1 MPHEL
6 FELLC
11 MVRILKALEPEP
23 RHIRWLSE
31 ERNIVELPGLSYVY
45 QHYLSPTEVLS
56 TAEFNHG
63 LREATK
69 RHSVRVPAFADGWL
83 VFDTARSGFHAI
95 LVEAK
100 SGSQPFYETVH
111 QLKCYRAALKQI
123 VPGRILV
130 WGIVEQAGGEEI
142 LTALEHLKS
151 QKNLRPEEDFWVFS
165 SAEDIP
171 SVLEAVEVVELV
183 EKIAE
188 EVV

>member
-1 MPHEL
+1 
-6 FELLC
+6 

-23 RHIRWLSE
+23 SHIRWLSE
-31 ERNIVELPGLSYVY
+31 ERNVVELSGLSYAY
-45 QHYLSPTEVLS
+45 QHYLPRTEVLS
-56 TAEFNHG
+56 TDEFNHG

-83 VFDTARSGFHAI
+83 VFDTPRSGFHAI

-100 SGSQPFYETVH
+100 SGSQSYYETVH
-111 QLKCYRAALKQI
+111 QLKCYRAALKPI

-151 QKNLRPEEDFWVFS
+151 EKKLGAEKDFWVFS
-165 SAEDIP
+165 SAEDIS
-171 SVLEAVEVVELV
+171 SVLEAVEIVKSNDEIDKEVMWAY
-183 EKIAE
+183 EKRSIL
-188 EVV
+188 